1 MRKISGYEKIVISFG
16 VIVGIFFL
24 VSVMKCV
31 SYSIVL
37 ADGSMWNALNI
48 YKMLGVEAAYVYT
61 HCNDN
66 FVSTL
71 IFRLSGWA
79 MCTIASGAFLV
90 FRFVI
95 PFCKFIKERRS
106 QKKD

>member
-16 VIVGIFFL
+16 VIVGVFFA
-24 VSVMKCV
+24 VSLMKCV

-37 ADGSMWNALNI
+37 ADGSTWNALSI

-71 IFRLSGWA
+71 VFRLSGWA
-79 MCTIASGAFLV
+79 MCAIASGVFLV
-90 FRFVI
+90 FRFVV
-95 PFCKFIKERRS
+95 PFCRRLRERRS
-106 QKKD
+106 QRKN